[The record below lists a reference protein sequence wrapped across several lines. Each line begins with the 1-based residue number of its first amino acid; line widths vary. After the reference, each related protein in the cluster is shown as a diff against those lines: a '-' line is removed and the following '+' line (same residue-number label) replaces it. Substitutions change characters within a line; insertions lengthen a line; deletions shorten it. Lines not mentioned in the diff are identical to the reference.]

1 MYSPDLNPQE
11 NVWPWC
17 EPRLRCLEKK
27 RDTFPTFQKRCLQAV
42 KDYPAKGKLVGS
54 MAKRVRMVLDKNG
67 AMIDK

>member
-1 MYSPDLNPQE
+1 M
-11 NVWPWC
+11 
-17 EPRLRCLEKK
+17 RCLEKK